1 MFPLHNFRERSKLKR
16 RGHSFSQ
23 VIRSVLGVP
32 AAQQDERPLTAGRAL
47 GTFAAAQLLS
57 VPLMLV
63 LINVLLFAGGIC
75 AGQASLPP
83 PPATPMAVGLTLSL
97 CLGLL
102 AHGLWEARL
111 LGPPGRV
118 RASSGPPCTQ
128 RLFSGMS

>member
-1 MFPLHNFRERSKLKR
+1 M
-16 RGHSFSQ
+16 
-23 VIRSVLGVP
+23 LGVP

-118 RASSGPPCTQ
+118 RASSGPSLGSSP
-128 RLFSGMS
+128 RLG